1 MCLHVCPQ
9 PPHSLLTF
17 ISLNITLFLWQPLPL
32 NTLIYFILREL
43 YVLLFPVSPCD
54 PCLCLFLLHIL
65 DFLNH
70 PADHHLVWP
79 DITLKS
85 PIHFQTA
92 PSASAYHVFNLYSR
106 PPPHT
111 HTLTQS
117 NVFRIQ
123 NQLLFSPYHHTCPTL
138 PYHLGSLHTC
148 RLKSDPVTSPS
159 PLGTR
164 CSISFNLLWNSSAL
178 HSSLPPPSQKTSSAQ
193 PHNHSA
199 STVINTIVRT
209 LKLRG
214 AVSIQWVLCSL

>member
-106 PPPHT
+106 PPPLPTHT
-111 HTLTQS
+111 HSHAVKCVQNPKPTSFLSLSSHLPNTSLSPRFPSHMSTEIWSSHQSQPPGDTL
-117 NVFRIQ
+117 FHFIQ
-123 NQLLFSPYHHTCPTL
+123 LTVEF
-138 PYHLGSLHTC
+138 
-148 RLKSDPVTSPS
+148 
-159 PLGTR
+159 LGT
-164 CSISFNLLWNSSAL
+164 AL
-178 HSSLPPPSQKTSSAQ
+178 IFAAALAKNIICTTA
-193 PHNHSA
+193 
-199 STVINTIVRT
+199 
-209 LKLRG
+209 
-214 AVSIQWVLCSL
+214 

>member
-32 NTLIYFILREL
+32 NTLMYFILREL

-79 DITLKS
+79 DTTLKS

-111 HTLTQS
+111 HTHSHAVKCVQNPKPTYFLSLSSHLPNTSLSPRFPSHMSTEIWSSHQSQPPGDTLFHFIQLTAE
-117 NVFRIQ
+117 F
-123 NQLLFSPYHHTCPTL
+123 
-138 PYHLGSLHTC
+138 
-148 RLKSDPVTSPS
+148 
-159 PLGTR
+159 LGT
-164 CSISFNLLWNSSAL
+164 AL
-178 HSSLPPPSQKTSSAQ
+178 IFAAALAKNIICTTA
-193 PHNHSA
+193 
-199 STVINTIVRT
+199 
-209 LKLRG
+209 
-214 AVSIQWVLCSL
+214 

>member
-1 MCLHVCPQ
+1 MCVLN
-9 PPHSLLTF
+9 LLTACWHSSPW
-17 ISLNITLFLWQPLPL
+17 ISHFFLWQPLPL
-32 NTLIYFILREL
+32 NTLMYFILREL

-79 DITLKS
+79 DTTLKS

-106 PPPHT
+106 PAPPTHT

-123 NQLLFSPYHHTCPTL
+123 NQLIFSPYHHTCPTL

-164 CSISFNLLWNSSAL
+164 CSISFNLLQKFLGTAL
-178 HSSLPPPSQKTSSAQ
+178 IFAAALAKNIICTTA
-193 PHNHSA
+193 
-199 STVINTIVRT
+199 
-209 LKLRG
+209 
-214 AVSIQWVLCSL
+214 

>member
-17 ISLNITLFLWQPLPL
+17 ISLNITLFSLTTSPFKYFDVLYPPRTLCSSVSSFTMWPLPL
-32 NTLIYFILREL
+32 
-43 YVLLFPVSPCD
+43 
-54 PCLCLFLLHIL
+54 LFLLHIL

-79 DITLKS
+79 DTTLKS

-106 PPPHT
+106 PPPPHT

-123 NQLLFSPYHHTCPTL
+123 NQLLSSPYHHTNTSLSPRFPSHMSTEIWSSHQSQPPGDTLFHFIQLTAEVPRHCTHLCRRPRKKHHLHNRITTL
-138 PYHLGSLHTC
+138 P
-148 RLKSDPVTSPS
+148 RL
-159 PLGTR
+159 
-164 CSISFNLLWNSSAL
+164 
-178 HSSLPPPSQKTSSAQ
+178 
-193 PHNHSA
+193 
-199 STVINTIVRT
+199 
-209 LKLRG
+209 
-214 AVSIQWVLCSL
+214 